1 VARSRPSIA
10 PRRGGGLVHRGLVSL
25 LREDPGWLVD
35 VLIALGEVPAG
46 CAIEQL
52 PTEAY
57 PFDPEGRQREL
68 RADLVLRLW
77 PNEVPR
83 VATLKLLRAIRPLGV
98 VLEAQCSID
107 DDRIHR
113 WCEFALVYLPT
124 FGSEPLLVILA
135 LDPIVVRWIE
145 SILDQV
151 RKKVRVV
158 LLVPGTIP
166 RISSVDPHERATE
179 DLTFGPPANQATP
192 HRVLLDAMIHVRGE
206 SELPLLVDAFRALQA
221 FEGGTRLMYLQMLHS
236 QLEERLIM
244 RAYERW
250 VESDGVEDEGPP
262 DYQGPDWVAYEKDYD
277 DPTYELSEAELKSFL
292 YMQGW
297 RAGTREGQAG
307 GREEGRQE
315 GREEGRQEGRR
326 EGRAEAVVALLR
338 ARQLSPSDALVERIG
353 EFVAH
358 RPLERLDHLLL
369 RAATITDLD
378 ELEAELGE

>member
-1 VARSRPSIA
+1 MARSRPSIA

-46 CAIEQL
+46 CAIERL

-98 VLEAQCSID
+98 VLETQCSID

-135 LDPIVVRWIE
+135 LDPVVVRWIE

-151 RKKVRVV
+151 RRQVRVI

-166 RISSVDPHERATE
+166 RISTDLSV
-179 DLTFGPPANQATP
+179 GPPASQATP

-307 GREEGRQE
+307 GREEGRE
-315 GREEGRQEGRR
+315 EGRR

-338 ARQLSPSDALVERIG
+338 ARQLSPSDGLVERIG